1 MRICGRT
8 RLQKVADFTGPWRSS
23 CHEKIES
30 GAEINA
36 GSCGRLLLRVTN
48 ALQGAICLVEVIDQV
63 EVDGW
68 RDPAATVTVSQE
80 SQVKTA

>member
-23 CHEKIES
+23 CHEKIEY

-48 ALQGAICLVEVIDQV
+48 ALQGAICLVGVIDQV
-63 EVDGW
+63 KVDGW
-68 RDPAATVTVSQE
+68 GYPAVMVSV
-80 SQVKTA
+80 S